1 MNIKNENGEFFQGA
15 KKRRE
20 KQNSFTALNP
30 LYFNQKQQQKYT
42 QSIYKKKIPFSSSW
56 KILHV

>member
-1 MNIKNENGEFFQGA
+1 MNIRMEMGKNEIRGA

-20 KQNSFTALNP
+20 KQNSPTALNP
-30 LYFNQKQQQKYT
+30 LYFNQNKNTK
-42 QSIYKKKIPFSSSW
+42 IYKNKKRIPFSSSW